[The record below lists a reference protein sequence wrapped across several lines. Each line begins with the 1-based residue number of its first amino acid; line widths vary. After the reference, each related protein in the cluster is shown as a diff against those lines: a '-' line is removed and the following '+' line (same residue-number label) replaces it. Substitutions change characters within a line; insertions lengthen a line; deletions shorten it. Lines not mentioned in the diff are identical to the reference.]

1 MPTCRNCDEQFD
13 AEELERHEREGMV
26 FVHCPDC
33 GRPLGQ
39 YNRHSR

>member
-1 MPTCRNCDEQFD
+1 MATCRNCGGEFD
-13 AEELERHEREGMV
+13 VEELERRENEGMV

-33 GRPLGQ
+33 GRLLGQ